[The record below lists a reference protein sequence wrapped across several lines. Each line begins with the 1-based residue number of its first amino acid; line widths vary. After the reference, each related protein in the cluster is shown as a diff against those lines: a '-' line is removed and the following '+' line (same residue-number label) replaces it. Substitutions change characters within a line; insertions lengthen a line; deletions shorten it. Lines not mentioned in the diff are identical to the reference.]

1 MEVSKREVAMA
12 ALVTFVLAAGLFL
25 LLELLWCRPSRFD
38 PSTSPWAE
46 GEPLAGGPQLA
57 FDVESDPLA
66 LPFVRHRLDVLAAE
80 LERLDHDETV
90 FARAFRYRAAQSAYD
105 ALLVEAIRLAALS
118 RLTTAARAIGDPGF
132 ELEFGPSLAPLREEL
147 EL

>member
-1 MEVSKREVAMA
+1 MA
-12 ALVTFVLAAGLFL
+12 VLVTVVLAVGLFL
-25 LLELLWCRPSRFD
+25 LLELLWCRPSRFGPAPGAVVGD
-38 PSTSPWAE
+38 
-46 GEPLAGGPQLA
+46 EPPAGAPQLA

-80 LERLDHDETV
+80 LEWLDHDDTV
-90 FARAFRYRAAQSAYD
+90 FARAFRYRAAQTAYD

-118 RLTTAARAIGDPGF
+118 RLTTAARAAVDPTI